1 MNIYVVVEGRRSEWH
16 VYRQWIRHLNP
27 GLTYVDN
34 LPAVQHNHFSIISGG
49 GYPHYEDVIHNAIQD
64 VNDHGSIDLLAISVD
79 SEELTYQEKLT
90 EVGSWVSQR
99 VCAAPV
105 SVIVQHF
112 CLETWALGNRRVTAG
127 SAQNQELRAF
137 KAMFDVTAA
146 DPELLP
152 GCPERGLNRAQVAY
166 RYLRLCI
173 QERTHGRRHYSK
185 KRPYFLC
192 QPTYLD
198 RIHQRYD
205 TTAHIRS
212 FGAFLRTFQRES

>member
-1 MNIYVVVEGRRSEWH
+1 MNIYVVVEGRSAERK
-16 VYRQWIRHLNP
+16 VYRAWIPHLHP
-27 GLTYVDN
+27 GLEYVED
-34 LPAVQHNHFSIISGG
+34 LESVEEDQFAIISGR
-49 GYPHYEDVIHNAIQD
+49 GYPQYFGVIDHAIQD
-64 VNDHGSIDLLAISVD
+64 VNDHGKIDLLAISVD
-79 SEELTYQEKLT
+79 SEDLTYQEKLE
-90 EVGSWVSQR
+90 EVRSRISQR
-99 VCAAPV
+99 TCAAEIR
-105 SVIVQHF
+105 VIVQHF
-112 CLETWALGNRRVTAG
+112 CLETWALGNRRVTG
-127 SAQNQELRAF
+127 GNPQNQELRAF

-152 GCPERGLNRAQVAY
+152 GCPERDLNRAQVAY